1 MSLGR
6 RRLSLQ
12 IQPLIPNSK
21 DAASAEA
28 VLGGR
33 SGYLP
38 TIPCSESS
46 LDRKSRN
53 DVKYKSECCGL
64 NESSRGSGSG
74 EGSARGSLA
83 SRAQILASFDC
94 CNSKDEMFI
103 WVWNNL
109 TTRDKMR
116 RKSLAACLTPTE
128 PRYYRV
134 CHGFRLTN

>member
-1 MSLGR
+1 LGR

-12 IQPLIPNSK
+12 IQPLIHNSK
-21 DAASAEA
+21 ESASAET

-38 TIPCSESS
+38 TIPCSEST
-46 LDRKSRN
+46 LDRKCRN
-53 DVKYKSECCGL
+53 DVKYKSESFGL
-64 NESSRGSGSG
+64 NESNRCYGSG

-94 CNSKDEMFI
+94 CSNKEEMFI

-109 TTRDKMR
+109 STRDKMR
-116 RKSLAACLTPTE
+116 RKSLAAACITPTE
-128 PRYYRV
+128 QRYNQT
-134 CHGFRLTN
+134 RL